1 MSMIASSV
9 SPLCARGPRSWAGRA
24 GQERLDTATFYQEDQ
39 YASEWLRGRSKDIQ
53 RYDSWRLVAGLSR
66 LILHVEPAKLLHALA
81 GIDLGGK
88 EIALSIDG
96 DIVERR
102 ELADLPPR
110 PTEAA

>member
-1 MSMIASSV
+1 MLSAMSAFAI
-9 SPLCARGPRSWAGRA
+9 R
-24 GQERLDTATFYQEDQ
+24 
-39 YASEWLRGRSKDIQ
+39 
-53 RYDSWRLVAGLSR
+53 R

-88 EIALSIDG
+88 DIALSIDG

-110 PTEAA
+110 PTETAERLLRCAIDDTYFAIHAVDHVDEFLLLVG